1 MNNNNSKDFSTF
13 QFKIPRALWKKFK
26 LVVIQSQIETG
37 NDKTCGN
44 TLVELIERHV
54 GR

>member
-13 QFKIPRALWKKFK
+13 QFKIPRPLWKKFK
-26 LVVIQSQIETG
+26 LKACH